1 MMKFTKVSLLIAG
14 LMVTTAAFGGVEE
27 GKEMFDEAKCMECHN
42 TTDFS
47 ESKKVHNFKQLEQRV
62 RACQLSNS
70 VSWFDEDVTSVAD
83 YLNQDFYKF
92 KK

>member
-1 MMKFTKVSLLIAG
+1 MMKFSKISLLIAG
-14 LMVTTAAFGGVEE
+14 LMVTTAAFADAEE
-27 GKEMFDEAKCMECHN
+27 GKEMFAEAKCMECHN
-42 TTDFS
+42 TEDFS
-47 ESKKVHNFKQLEQRV
+47 ESKKVHDFKQLEKRV

-70 VSWFDEDVTSVAD
+70 ISWFDEDVTSVAD